1 MNGEK
6 WGEGGSMEVGGGGAR
21 GRGRLYIP
29 ASLHCHYQN
38 DFCIKM
44 GSDERHFNQF
54 HNCEGQSH
62 KTVSTDHNL

>member
-1 MNGEK
+1 MRLIRD
-6 WGEGGSMEVGGGGAR
+6 GEGGVEGGMEGVER
-21 GRGRLYIP
+21 EILYL
-29 ASLHCHYQN
+29 SLHCHHQN

-44 GSDERHFNQF
+44 GSDECHF